1 MKKLLSIILII
12 AFLVSPVF
20 ASRIGTTDFM
30 LEVAKGKVAGHSQ
43 MNKYGHNESVAAGPE
58 DVWGG
63 GGIYDFYFT
72 TNQTVEAVSTDV
84 DDVGSLVSSG
94 TATGGTTTTLIDTGA
109 NFVGDGVA
117 VGDIVINDTNGEW
130 GTVNVVAATTLT
142 HTVMTN
148 ASSASPSSNP
158 NESGDTYRVASSA
171 DTGAGVIHV
180 EGLTNS
186 SGTWS
191 VNTETVILNGQT
203 DVAMLNTYVRLYRSF
218 VLHAGSS
225 GMNEGDITVEV
236 DATVNAGIFIASM
249 DGQTQQAI
257 YTVPSGKTAYF
268 LKGYVGIGS
277 RSNPAASASGV
288 FTWRARLNNGA
299 TGVFAIKG
307 QVEVMTS
314 GSQFWIY
321 EYGIPVALPEKSDVL
336 IRCDETSAD
345 IGVVGAF
352 DMVLVD
358 N

>member
-1 MKKLLSIILII
+1 MKKLLSTILIAI
-12 AFLVSPVF
+12 FLTNTVF

-30 LEVAKGKVAGHSQ
+30 FEVAKGNVAGHSQ
-43 MNKYGHNESVAAGPE
+43 MNKYGHNESVSAGPE

-63 GGIYDFYFT
+63 GGLYDFYFT

-109 NFVGDGVA
+109 NFTGDGVI
-117 VGDIVINDTNGEW
+117 VGDVVINDTNGEW
-130 GTVNVVAATTLT
+130 ATVNAVAATTLT

-148 ASSASPSSNP
+148 ASTSSPTSNP

-171 DTGAGVIHV
+171 DTGSGVIHI
-180 EGLTNS
+180 EGLTDS

-191 VNTETVILNGQT
+191 VATETVILNGQT
-203 DVAMLNTYVRLYRSF
+203 DVAITKTFVRLYRSF
-218 VLHAGSS
+218 VLHAGASA
-225 GMNEGDITVEV
+225 MNEGDITVEV
-236 DATVNAGIFIASM
+236 DATVNAGIFIVAG
-249 DGQTQQAI
+249 DGQTQHAI
-257 YTVPSGKTAYF
+257 YTVPSGKTGYF

-277 RSNPAASASGV
+277 RSNPAASASAV

-307 QVEVMTS
+307 QVEVMTTAN
-314 GSQFWIY
+314 QFWIY
-321 EYGIPVALPEKSDVL
+321 EYAIPVALPEKSDIL
-336 IRCDETSAD
+336 IRCDETSVD
-345 IGVVGAF
+345 VGVIGAF